1 MENVIK
7 YFESLEQRL
16 AALEAAAKADAA
28 LEAAQETVIA
38 GLQAKIEELEAK
50 IAELEARPAAA
61 PVVETEPE
69 VEVELVFDEEEPEAP
84 ETPEEPIVPETPEIP
99 EKPEEPV
106 AQEPEPEPKPVVE
119 EQPKAEPK
127 EEPKAAF
134 SAQVGAPV
142 DDIRKAISIGDRFL
156 FIRELFGGNGEA
168 LQKTI
173 DELNKLASLEEAE
186 ALVRKRF
193 HWDEES
199 AAAQLFMNILKRRF
213 S

>member
-16 AALEAAAKADAA
+16 AALETAAKADAA

-50 IAELEARPAAA
+50 IAELEARPAAT

-69 VEVELVFDEEEPEAP
+69 VEVELVFDEEEPKAP
-84 ETPEEPIVPETPEIP
+84 ETPEEPEKSEEPEVPVVPEIP

-106 AQEPEPEPKPVVE
+106 EPEPEPVVE
-119 EQPKAEPK
+119 EQPKA
-127 EEPKAAF
+127 EPKAAF

-173 DELNKLASLEEAE
+173 DELNKQASLADAE

>member
-16 AALEAAAKADAA
+16 AALEAR
-28 LEAAQETVIA
+28 V
-38 GLQAKIEELEAK
+38 
-50 IAELEARPAAA
+50 AELEAREPE
-61 PVVETEPE
+61 VVEKVVEVPVEKVVEKIVEVPVEKVVEVEKIVEKIVEVPASEPE
-69 VEVELVFDEEEPEAP
+69 VEVELVFDEEEPEVP
-84 ETPEEPIVPETPEIP
+84 ETPEEPE
-99 EKPEEPV
+99 
-106 AQEPEPEPKPVVE
+106 PVVE
-119 EQPKAEPK
+119 PKEQPKAEPVAEPK
-127 EEPKAAF
+127 AEPKAAF

-173 DELNKLASLEEAE
+173 DELNKLSSLEEAE

-193 HWDEES
+193 HWDEETP
-199 AAAQLFMNILKRRF
+199 AAQLFMNILKRRF

>member
-16 AALEAAAKADAA
+16 AALEAAAKTDAA

-38 GLQAKIEELEAK
+38 GLHAKIEELEAK

-84 ETPEEPIVPETPEIP
+84 ETPEEPEEPVVPEIP
-99 EKPEEPV
+99 EE
-106 AQEPEPEPKPVVE
+106 QEPIVE
-119 EQPKAEPK
+119 EQPKVEP
-127 EEPKAAF
+127 EAEPKAAF

-173 DELNKLASLEEAE
+173 DELNKLSSLEEAE